1 LPESWVDIYREAA
14 VAAQTK
20 QPLAFHD
27 TAPYGVAVKHPG
39 RTLKTMRTACT
50 SLLAASFAALAI
62 ASPACN
68 SVAAE
73 LRTLA
78 TTPINGLEGLDVAQ
92 DGSLYIT
99 DAIAHVIHKVD
110 TAGRVSEFSKVG
122 AAVQVILLTSS
133 GAIVTAQERDPD
145 FSAMARP
152 PPPRS
157 DAASAG
163 APSPAPAPRGF
174 TAEAMG
180 KLGAELILLDKSGK
194 VVRTIRGPE
203 GAFFNGIARIGKN
216 FLIADSASGTIWL
229 YQGNADHVVAWFKN
243 DALLG
248 PNGRFP
254 GANGIKVLK
263 DTVYVSNTAAGTL
276 YKLKTSKGKPVGDL
290 EEFAHVASPDDFDVT
305 KDGNVY
311 LPSEGK
317 VLRISPSGEPT
328 VLADNCKGC
337 DSALLTDHAR
347 SLLLLTHGFGPD
359 AGPGHVYS
367 FTLPQ
372 P

>member
-1 LPESWVDIYREAA
+1 MAS
-14 VAAQTK
+14 VASNA
-20 QPLAFHD
+20 
-27 TAPYGVAVKHPG
+27 
-39 RTLKTMRTACT
+39 
-50 SLLAASFAALAI
+50 
-62 ASPACN
+62 
-68 SVAAE
+68 VAAE

-110 TAGRVSEFSKVG
+110 TTGRVSDFSNVG

-145 FSAMARP
+145 FSAMTRP
-152 PPPRS
+152 LPPRS
-157 DAASAG
+157 DAAPG
-163 APSPAPAPRGF
+163 APSAAPAARGF

-180 KLGAELILLDKSGK
+180 KLGPELILLDKSGK
-194 VVRTIRGPE
+194 VVRTIRGPD

-229 YQGNADHVVAWFKN
+229 YAGNADQVVAWFKN

-263 DTVYVSNTAAGTL
+263 DTVYVSNTAAGML
-276 YKLKTSKGKPVGDL
+276 FKLKTAKGKPVGEL

-305 KDGNVY
+305 KDGYVY

-328 VLADNCKGC
+328 VLAANCKGC
-337 DSALLTDHAR
+337 DSALLTDHER

-367 FTLPQ
+367 MPLPR